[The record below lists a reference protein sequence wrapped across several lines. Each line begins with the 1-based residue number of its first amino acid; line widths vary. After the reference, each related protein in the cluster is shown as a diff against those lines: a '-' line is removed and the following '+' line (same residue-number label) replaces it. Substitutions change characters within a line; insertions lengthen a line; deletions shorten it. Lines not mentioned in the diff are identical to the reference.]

1 MSELKKQ
8 SGYIH
13 DMIEMTEAL
22 ERITATFDQRVVDMK
37 GIIRQCDEQ
46 LADILHFSEY
56 FADRNPQS
64 EEFEAIGREVAR
76 LRTERRDAKKAL
88 YVLES
93 NARVSK
99 GMLPALQ
106 HADKHLSKPSPIG
119 NPTYV
124 QYRVRNSESVAFIK
138 DKLPS
143 FDMEQPVHINVPSSF
158 AKVDEEPEAPSLY
171 EEIGKE
177 VEEARAIEPTK
188 EPQPVEKLAKVRKQG
203 ASFVVLNGID
213 PVFRSTKFMDLVNYL
228 MDDHQCGVCRFDQK
242 SYQSLETFA
251 KSYRSGK
258 QRGADHVNHK
268 DFEKLYANSYFEA

>member
-56 FADRNPQS
+56 FADRDPQS

-158 AKVDEEPEAPSLY
+158 ATVDEELETPSLY
-171 EEIGKE
+171 EEVEKE

-188 EPQPVEKLAKVRKQG
+188 EPRPVDQLAKVRKQG
-203 ASFVVLNGID
+203 NSFQVLIGIE
-213 PVFRSTKFMDLVNYL
+213 PVFRAVKFMELVNYL
-228 MDDHQCGVCRFDQK
+228 MDEHQCGVCQFDKK
-242 SYQSLETFA
+242 SHQSLETFA
-251 KSYRSGK
+251 KSFRSGK
-258 QRGADHVNHK
+258 QRGADHINHK
-268 DFEKLYANSYFEA
+268 AFEKLYANSYFTG